1 MPYLYRIAYDGTLFY
16 GFTGHPNS
24 LEPKLRAALGE
35 ILGRGSRTDP
45 GVSAV
50 ANVVM
55 TSQRLHLG
63 YVNSKLPRGVWAWGV
78 AEVPEGFNPRRAK
91 ARRYLYVAPH
101 WGEDV
106 EAMREAAAVLVGT
119 HDYSSFIKRRGD
131 KATPA
136 VTTVYKIEV
145 EQRGGLIYMMFVGR
159 GFRNKM
165 IRKMA
170 WAILAAGRDV
180 LKASYLRELVER
192 PRPGAVPSAPAE
204 GLVLLD
210 IDYGIEFEVYH
221 TALREA
227 YTYFL
232 RKYRAVEAHAA
243 ALKAAGEALA
253 RLDVV

>member
-1 MPYLYRIAYDGTLFY
+1 MPYLYRIAYDGTMFY

-24 LEPKLRAALGE
+24 LEPRLRLIFGE

-50 ANVVM
+50 GNVVM
-55 TSQRLHLG
+55 TGRKMALG
-63 YVNSKLPRGVWAWGV
+63 YVNSKMPKGAWAWGI

-91 ARRYLYVAPH
+91 LRRYLYVAPH

-106 EAMREAAAVLVGT
+106 DVMREAAKLLTGT
-119 HDYSSFIKRRGD
+119 HDYSSFIQLRGE
-131 KATPA
+131 KHTPT
-136 VTTVYKIEV
+136 VTTVYDIDV
-145 EQRGGLIYMMFVGR
+145 TLRGDLIFIYFAGR

-170 WAILAAGRDV
+170 CALLAAGRGV
-180 LKASYLRELVER
+180 LSVDDLADLLKK

-210 IDYGIEFEVYH
+210 IVYDVKFELDFS
-221 TALREA
+221 ALRKA
-227 YTYFL
+227 YVYFL
-232 RKYRAVEAHAA
+232 SKSRHLSAHAA
-243 ALKAAGEALA
+243 ALRAAGEALA
-253 RLDVV
+253 MWES